1 MLLSVLWVA
10 GLPVRY
16 PRSCHIFSFQFFVI
30 EVVVDAKSQN
40 MAREDRVCKTL
51 LRSR

>member
-1 MLLSVLWVA
+1 MLLSVLWAV
-10 GLPVRY
+10 GLPIRY
-16 PRSCHIFSFQFFVI
+16 PRSCHIFSFQFFAI
-30 EVVVDAKSQN
+30 EVVVDAQPQN